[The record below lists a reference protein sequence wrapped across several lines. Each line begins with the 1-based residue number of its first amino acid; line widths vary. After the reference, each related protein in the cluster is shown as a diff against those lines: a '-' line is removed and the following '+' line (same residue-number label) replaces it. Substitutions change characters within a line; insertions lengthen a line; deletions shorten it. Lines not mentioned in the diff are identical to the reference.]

1 MPTDINKASCQKQ
14 EKEAANSG
22 KKIPA
27 GYRLTPA
34 AEGPL
39 LTLAQRF
46 QVKPDALVDLAV
58 RQLLPKM
65 DGSAAPEELDAWNM

>member
-39 LTLAQRF
+39 LALAQRF

-58 RQLLPKM
+58 RQFLPKM

>member
-14 EKEAANSG
+14 EKEAGNTG
-22 KKIPA
+22 RKTPA

-39 LTLAQRF
+39 IALAQRL

-65 DGSAAPEELDAWNM
+65 DGSAAPEELDAWGM

>member
-14 EKEAANSG
+14 EKEAVNSG
-22 KKIPA
+22 KKTQA
-27 GYRLTPA
+27 WYRLTPA

-39 LTLAQRF
+39 IALAQRW

-58 RQLLPKM
+58 RQFLSKM
-65 DGSAAPEELDAWNM
+65 DGSAAPEELDAWSM